1 MKISASLTQSLVD
14 YLGGGNAETT
24 DLDSSVSVL
33 PSGTYSKLAAAQYIR
48 NNDKDNDGKLTQD
61 EVSISAE
68 AYARLDADANGAVS
82 QDELAS
88 SLEDSNDTLFQ
99 YYKNGGAKSSK
110 DLTGELLAS
119 SNAGATGS
127 YSSLGASRFLS
138 AKDKDGNGVLS
149 ASEAGLTASVFQKV
163 DADESGTLTK
173 TELKTALA
181 EKNALYT
188 KYYKNGGT
196 QSLAELTSTILG
208 TI

>member
-1 MKISASLTQSLVD
+1 MKISSSLTQSLVD
-14 YLGGGNAETT
+14 YLGGGATDST

-33 PSGTYSKLAAAQYIR
+33 PSGTYSKLAAAQYIK

-68 AYARLDADANGAVS
+68 AYARLDADSDGLLS
-82 QDELAS
+82 RDEMGVA
-88 SLEDSNDTLFQ
+88 LEDSNDTLFQ

-110 DLTGELLAS
+110 DLTSELLAS
-119 SNAGATGS
+119 SNAGSTGS

-138 AKDKDGNGVLS
+138 AKDADENGVLS
-149 ASEAGLTASVFQKV
+149 ASEAGLTATVFQKV
-163 DADESGTLTK
+163 DADDSGTLTK
-173 TELKTALA
+173 AELKTALA
-181 EKNALYT
+181 DKNALYT

-196 QSLAELTSTILG
+196 KSVAELTSTILG